1 MWGLTYKI
9 STCTIFAL
17 AGSLNYACTMF
28 IWTATWKKTTNDM
41 CTQRRLSSAWASL
54 GSWTTYWVHNE
65 DSDQTA
71 GQMPLAGCT
80 GDFVGFAVGGSCIFI
95 QLFHESIFFLRF
107 LWHLLLTRVSSY
119 TASKNIKINFYNFY
133 NWAGPWEN
141 VSYVICKQQR
151 PRSACA
157 SAQSDQRLCCLLL
170 R

>member
-1 MWGLTYKI
+1 MH
-9 STCTIFAL
+9 AL
-17 AGSLNYACTMF
+17 CSYEPPHEKKQQMICAPSEDSVQPGHPLDPELPTDCTM
-28 IWTATWKKTTNDM
+28 KTLIRQLGK
-41 CTQRRLSSAWASL
+41 CPWLGAQVILLVLQWVAHVFLSNRFTKA
-54 GSWTTYWVHNE
+54 
-65 DSDQTA
+65 
-71 GQMPLAGCT
+71 
-80 GDFVGFAVGGSCIFI
+80 F
-95 QLFHESIFFLRF
+95 FFLRF

-119 TASKNIKINFYNFY
+119 RASKNIKINFYNFY